1 MRKLLLVSL
10 VAVACVGAACGG
22 DDGDNTSGGGNGT
35 APPGCYAPAA
45 GFDSTT
51 PQVNFRAD
59 VLPILQRSCGLA
71 AACHG
76 EVSGPNP
83 YLGPPITVEATDAD
97 LQAIREQNVSVAS
110 KNNPGMNLVEP
121 GDPVNSFLMH
131 KLDWDQDK
139 CSLLECVNTDA
150 GCGGEMPPGLKLEDS
165 ERDTIRRWIAQGAN
179 VN

>member
-10 VAVACVGAACGG
+10 MAVVGVGVACGGG
-22 DDGDNTSGGGNGT
+22 DDGGTTSGGNNGT
-35 APPGCYAPAA
+35 APEGCYAPDAS
-45 GFDSTT
+45 FDSTT

-83 YLGPPITVEATDAD
+83 YLGPVSTTEATEAD
-97 LQAIREQNVSVAS
+97 VQEIHKQNVGVAS
-110 KNNPGMNLVEP
+110 KANPGMNLIEP
-121 GDPVNSFLMH
+121 GDPMNSFLMH
-131 KLDWDQDK
+131 KLDDDLDN
-139 CSLLECVNTDA
+139 CSLLECVGA
-150 GCGGEMPPGLKLEDS
+150 ACGTEMPPGLKLQAS